1 MTLSLIILFKGVLG
15 GGGVG
20 LDALLFAIILI
31 YWLYRNE
38 KYGDSGC
45 VSILLLPILPFSLI
59 ISLFSK
65 ADEKCSNISL
75 IDKQFDYPP
84 SLLLKVFVAISCIG
98 LWILGI
104 CFIACFDESGWWSII
119 WGIFM
124 PLISINLYL
133 LWLKVFF
140 VWLGRMKTSAAITVA
155 IITIII
161 LVVFWIVA
169 IKAYNYYTSLEYLRE
184 YWIRKYSVM

>member
-20 LDALLFAIILI
+20 LGALLFAIILI

-38 KYGDSGC
+38 EYGDSGC

-75 IDKQFDYPP
+75 IDTQFDYPP

-104 CFIACFDESGWWSII
+104 CFIAYFDESGWWSVI

-124 PLISINLYL
+124 PLISIILYL

-140 VWLGRMKTSAAITVA
+140 VWLGKMKTSAAITVA
-155 IITIII
+155 IINIII
-161 LVVFWIVA
+161 LVVFWIIA